1 MLRQS
6 TLVTRFIY
14 RLAAGWRQ
22 QRSLG
27 LTNLFFL
34 TSSYFV
40 VLFVVELR
48 CRPVSAT
55 LALSPVQ
62 EMRLSRK
69 LIYSILSASPL
80 SWFQITAET
89 VRRGLF
95 RI

>member
-1 MLRQS
+1 M
-6 TLVTRFIY
+6 TRF
-14 RLAAGWRQ
+14 LP
-22 QRSLG
+22 
-27 LTNLFFL
+27 NLFL
-34 TSSYFV
+34 LCRAV
-40 VLFVVELR
+40 AVAGAVAVAVAVAELR

>member
-1 MLRQS
+1 MNSKKTDAVVDGTLS
-6 TLVTRFIY
+6 TMGARD
-14 RLAAGWRQ
+14 
-22 QRSLG
+22 SLFFP
-27 LTNLFFL
+27 NLFL
-34 TSSYFV
+34 HCRA
-40 VLFVVELR
+40 VVELR